1 MYKKYI
7 LIILPLIL
15 IPYLNKNKNK
25 EKKMESK
32 IIYLQK
38 TISLKKKKG
47 CYIITKEILEV
58 IGSDISKIKIGTLNL
73 FLQHTS
79 AALTVNESYDPSVM
93 EDLSNTFD
101 KIVPEGKYYIH
112 VDEGPD
118 DAPSHIKCA
127 IVGPSITIPITNGK
141 LNLGTWQGI
150 ILCEFRTALK
160 SRTILATINGVC

>member
-15 IPYLNKNKNK
+15 IPYLNKNK

-32 IIYLQK
+32 ITYLQK

-79 AALTVNESYDPSVM
+79 AALTVNESYDPSLM
-93 EDLSNTFD
+93 EDLTNTFD

-112 VDEGPD
+112 VD
-118 DAPSHIKCA
+118 K
-127 IVGPSITIPITNGK
+127 
-141 LNLGTWQGI
+141 
-150 ILCEFRTALK
+150 FF
-160 SRTILATINGVC
+160 SRFYV

>member
-1 MYKKYI
+1 
-7 LIILPLIL
+7 
-15 IPYLNKNKNK
+15 
-25 EKKMESK
+25 MESK
-32 IIYLQK
+32 IKFFQK
-38 TISLKKKKG
+38 TISVKKKKG
-47 CYIITKEILEV
+47 CYIITKEILEKV
-58 IGSDISKIKIGTLNL
+58 GEDISKIKTGTLNL

-101 KIVPEGKYYIH
+101 KVVPEGNYYIH

-160 SRTILATINGVC
+160 NRNIIATIYGETF